1 MVMTR
6 TEAYL
11 ILNSLKHV
19 GPVRVRKLLEVL
31 GSVEVIFGT
40 SGSKIAS
47 IDGIGQKV
55 ADSIKDWEKQFDL
68 DAELKKIEQMKIT
81 VLDCEDERYPAMLSE
96 IYDPPLVL
104 YTQGNIEALNKKS
117 IGVVGSRRTTYY
129 GIETAKKLSYQMAYA
144 GMVVTS
150 GLARGID
157 TAAHQGA
164 VAAEGPTIA
173 VLGSAI
179 DELYPAENRSLYE
192 KILDTNGTV
201 ISEFTLGT
209 KPDKQTFPMRNR
221 IISGLSN
228 GILVVE
234 APVSSGSMITARMA
248 GEQGRQVFAIPGRI
262 DSPLSKGCHQLI
274 KEGAKLVEEVED
286 ILSEFSE
293 LYSTK
298 EVKSERP
305 IPENLTPEET
315 AILQALTGDESHLDE
330 LSEKSGLPTGV
341 VSFNLLRLEMR
352 KLVRQLPGK
361 YFIKTY

>member
-1 MVMTR
+1 
-6 TEAYL
+6 
-11 ILNSLKHV
+11 
-19 GPVRVRKLLEVL
+19 
-31 GSVEVIFGT
+31 
-40 SGSKIAS
+40 
-47 IDGIGQKV
+47 
-55 ADSIKDWEKQFDL
+55 
-68 DAELKKIEQMKIT
+68 
-81 VLDCEDERYPAMLSE
+81 
-96 IYDPPLVL
+96 
-104 YTQGNIEALNKKS
+104 
-117 IGVVGSRRTTYY
+117 
-129 GIETAKKLSYQMAYA
+129 MAYA

-173 VLGSAI
+173 VLGSSI
-179 DELYPAENRSLYE
+179 DELYPAENRALYE

-248 GEQGRQVFAIPGRI
+248 AEQGRQVFAIPGRI

-286 ILSEFSE
+286 ILGEFSQ
-293 LYSTK
+293 LFSSK
-298 EVKSERP
+298 ETKSERP
-305 IPENLTPEET
+305 MPENLTDEET

-361 YFIKTY
+361 YFIKTF